1 MSTAAATLHA
11 PADRVFTAD
20 RVGWWALVGV
30 VASLQLS
37 IAAAQICLAVA
48 VAAWLVRSRYAGAL
62 IIPATAWPLFFY
74 ALWTLVSAGLSRDP
88 AVSVPDTKQLVLF
101 LLVPV
106 VFTFARGPRA
116 RTVATVALTVGAA
129 SAFIGVVQY
138 GLLNYDNLGRR
149 PQGTLSHW
157 MTYSGTLMLVI
168 CGSAARLLFDQRDRA
183 WAALVMPALVV
194 ALGAHLHPQRLGR
207 RVRRRRRAVPVEGP
221 PADRRAAAGRG
232 RCSWRWRRR
241 RSPAGSTRRST

>member
-1 MSTAAATLHA
+1 M
-11 PADRVFTAD
+11 
-20 RVGWWALVGV
+20 
-30 VASLQLS
+30 
-37 IAAAQICLAVA
+37 
-48 VAAWLVRSRYAGAL
+48 
-62 IIPATAWPLFFY
+62 
-74 ALWTLVSAGLSRDP
+74 SAGLSRDP

-106 VFTFARGPRA
+106 VFDFARGPRA

-168 CGSAARLLFDQRDRA
+168 CGSVARLLFDQRDRR
-183 WAALVMPALVV
+183 VG
-194 ALGAHLHPQRLGR
+194 GAGDAGAGR
-207 RVRRRRRAVPVEGP
+207 RA
-221 PADRRAAAGRG
+221 
-232 RCSWRWRRR
+232 R
-241 RSPAGSTRRST
+241 RSPSRAAPGSACSPASACCSC